1 MSFFNKGSWR
11 IKPGPNKR
19 KSSIQI
25 NQNTFNFFN
34 KGNEGSKTK
43 TSSVLSDK
51 KTEKINN
58 SLYENCKAD
67 FEKKN
72 KAKRCLL
79 YLLNIKSKGTFC
91 PQIVEYFKNIKKTKI
106 KVEDLGEI
114 IEKDLENQEKIKPN
128 IEEKKP
134 HEFTSKFKTQIME
147 KQTGIN
153 FINLKNDE
161 NKEKEENIN
170 QENNIINENNELNFD
185 FKDSENFII
194 ENTESEKKEDT
205 QNKIDLNQE
214 SQENKNVNEEIQIE
228 NKNENEPGYLNE
240 KKIKKNSKKKNT
252 KRESK
257 IDTIYNLQRS
267 ELQKYGNYHSSLRNA
282 IQSNLG
288 KKKLRKKKSYL

>member
-25 NQNTFNFFN
+25 NQNMFNFFN

-91 PQIVEYFKNIKKTKI
+91 PQIVEYFKNIEKTKI
-106 KVEDLGEI
+106 KEEDLGEI

-228 NKNENEPGYLNE
+228 NKIENEPGYLNE

-288 KKKLRKKKSYL
+288 KKKLRKKK

>member
-214 SQENKNVNEEIQIE
+214 SQENKNVNEEIQIK

-288 KKKLRKKKSYL
+288 KKKLRKKK

>member
-25 NQNTFNFFN
+25 NQNMFNFFN

-43 TSSVLSDK
+43 TSSVLNDK

-106 KVEDLGEI
+106 KEEDLGEI

-161 NKEKEENIN
+161 NKEKEENIK

-228 NKNENEPGYLNE
+228 NKIENEPGYLNE

-288 KKKLRKKKSYL
+288 KKKLRKKK

>member
-1 MSFFNKGSWR
+1 M
-11 IKPGPNKR
+11 
-19 KSSIQI
+19 
-25 NQNTFNFFN
+25 
-34 KGNEGSKTK
+34 
-43 TSSVLSDK
+43 K

-288 KKKLRKKKSYL
+288 KKKLRKKK

>member
-1 MSFFNKGSWR
+1 MSFLNKGSWR

-25 NQNTFNFFN
+25 NQNMFNFFN

-43 TSSVLSDK
+43 TSSVLNDK
-51 KTEKINN
+51 KIEKINN

-91 PQIVEYFKNIKKTKI
+91 PQIVEYFKNIEKTKI
-106 KVEDLGEI
+106 KEEDLGEI

-214 SQENKNVNEEIQIE
+214 SQEHKNVNEEIQIE

-252 KRESK
+252 KRENK

-288 KKKLRKKKSYL
+288 KKKLRKKK

>member
-25 NQNTFNFFN
+25 NQNMFNFFN

-43 TSSVLSDK
+43 TSSVLNDK
-51 KTEKINN
+51 KIEKINN

-91 PQIVEYFKNIKKTKI
+91 PQIVEYFKNIEKTKI
-106 KVEDLGEI
+106 KEEDLGEI

-252 KRESK
+252 KRENK

-282 IQSNLG
+282 IQSNLS
-288 KKKLRKKKSYL
+288 KKKLRKKK

>member
-25 NQNTFNFFN
+25 NQNMFNFFN

-43 TSSVLSDK
+43 TSSVLNDK

-106 KVEDLGEI
+106 KEEDLGEI

-128 IEEKKP
+128 FEEKKP

-161 NKEKEENIN
+161 NKEKEENIK

-288 KKKLRKKKSYL
+288 KKKLRKKK

>member
-25 NQNTFNFFN
+25 NQNMFNFFN

-43 TSSVLSDK
+43 TSSVLNDK
-51 KTEKINN
+51 KIEKINN

-106 KVEDLGEI
+106 KEEDLGEI

-288 KKKLRKKKSYL
+288 KKKLRKKK

>member
-25 NQNTFNFFN
+25 NQNMFNFFN
-34 KGNEGSKTK
+34 TGNEGSKTK
-43 TSSVLSDK
+43 TSSVLNDK

-106 KVEDLGEI
+106 KEEDLGEI

-128 IEEKKP
+128 FEEKKP
-134 HEFTSKFKTQIME
+134 HEFTSKFK
-147 KQTGIN
+147 
-153 FINLKNDE
+153 
-161 NKEKEENIN
+161 
-170 QENNIINENNELNFD
+170 IIF
-185 FKDSENFII
+185 F
-194 ENTESEKKEDT
+194 
-205 QNKIDLNQE
+205 
-214 SQENKNVNEEIQIE
+214 
-228 NKNENEPGYLNE
+228 
-240 KKIKKNSKKKNT
+240 
-252 KRESK
+252 
-257 IDTIYNLQRS
+257 
-267 ELQKYGNYHSSLRNA
+267 
-282 IQSNLG
+282 
-288 KKKLRKKKSYL
+288 

>member
-106 KVEDLGEI
+106 KAEDLGEI

-228 NKNENEPGYLNE
+228 NKIENEPGYLNE

-288 KKKLRKKKSYL
+288 KKKLRKKK

>member
-106 KVEDLGEI
+106 KEEDLGEI

-288 KKKLRKKKSYL
+288 KKKLRKKK

>member
-161 NKEKEENIN
+161 NKEKEENTN

-228 NKNENEPGYLNE
+228 NKIENEPGYLNE

-288 KKKLRKKKSYL
+288 KKKLRKKK

>member
-106 KVEDLGEI
+106 KEEDLGEI

-185 FKDSENFII
+185 FKDSQNFII

-288 KKKLRKKKSYL
+288 KKKLRKKK

>member
-43 TSSVLSDK
+43 TSSVLNDK
-51 KTEKINN
+51 KIEKINN

-288 KKKLRKKKSYL
+288 KKKLRKKK

>member
-25 NQNTFNFFN
+25 NQNMFNFFN

-43 TSSVLSDK
+43 TSSVLIDK

-161 NKEKEENIN
+161 NKEKEENIK

-288 KKKLRKKKSYL
+288 KKKHHKKK

>member
-91 PQIVEYFKNIKKTKI
+91 PQIVEYFKNIEKTKI
-106 KVEDLGEI
+106 KEEDLGEI

-228 NKNENEPGYLNE
+228 NKIENEPGYLNE

-288 KKKLRKKKSYL
+288 KKKLRKKK

>member
-43 TSSVLSDK
+43 TSSVLNYK
-51 KTEKINN
+51 KIEKINN

-91 PQIVEYFKNIKKTKI
+91 PQIVEYFKNIEKTKI
-106 KVEDLGEI
+106 KEEDLGEI

-288 KKKLRKKKSYL
+288 KKKLRKKK

>member
-1 MSFFNKGSWR
+1 MSFLNKGSWR

-25 NQNTFNFFN
+25 NQNMFNFFN

-43 TSSVLSDK
+43 TSSVLIDK
-51 KTEKINN
+51 RTEKINN

-106 KVEDLGEI
+106 KEEDLGEI
-114 IEKDLENQEKIKPN
+114 IEKDLKNQEKIKPN

-288 KKKLRKKKSYL
+288 KKKLRKKK

>member
-25 NQNTFNFFN
+25 NQNMFNFFN

-43 TSSVLSDK
+43 TSSVLNDK
-51 KTEKINN
+51 KIEKINN

-91 PQIVEYFKNIKKTKI
+91 PQIVEYFKNIEKTKI
-106 KVEDLGEI
+106 KEEDLGEI

-288 KKKLRKKKSYL
+288 KKKLRKKK

>member
-43 TSSVLSDK
+43 TSSVLNDK
-51 KTEKINN
+51 KIEKINN

-91 PQIVEYFKNIKKTKI
+91 PQIVEYFKNIEKTKI
-106 KVEDLGEI
+106 KEEDLGEI

-228 NKNENEPGYLNE
+228 NKIENEPGYLNE

-288 KKKLRKKKSYL
+288 KKKLRKKK

>member
-25 NQNTFNFFN
+25 NQNMFNFLN

-43 TSSVLSDK
+43 TSIVLNSK

-106 KVEDLGEI
+106 KEEDLGEI

-134 HEFTSKFKTQIME
+134 HEFTSKFKTQLME

-161 NKEKEENIN
+161 NKKKEENIK

-194 ENTESEKKEDT
+194 ENTESEKKENT

-214 SQENKNVNEEIQIE
+214 SQENKNFNEEIQIE
-228 NKNENEPGYLNE
+228 NKNENEPGYLNGN
-240 KKIKKNSKKKNT
+240 KIKKNSKKKNT

-288 KKKLRKKKSYL
+288 QKKLRKKK

>member
-51 KTEKINN
+51 KAEKINN

-228 NKNENEPGYLNE
+228 NKIENEPGYLNE

-288 KKKLRKKKSYL
+288 KKKLRKKK

>member
-43 TSSVLSDK
+43 TSSVLNDK

-106 KVEDLGEI
+106 KAEDLGEI

-288 KKKLRKKKSYL
+288 KKKLRKKK

>member
-228 NKNENEPGYLNE
+228 NKIENEPGYLNE

-288 KKKLRKKKSYL
+288 KKKKKKKK

>member
-43 TSSVLSDK
+43 TSSVLNDK

-91 PQIVEYFKNIKKTKI
+91 PQIVEYFKNIEKTKI
-106 KVEDLGEI
+106 KEEDLGEI

-228 NKNENEPGYLNE
+228 NKIENEPGYLNE

-288 KKKLRKKKSYL
+288 KKKLRKKK

>member
-51 KTEKINN
+51 KAEKINN

-288 KKKLRKKKSYL
+288 KKKLRKKK

>member
-43 TSSVLSDK
+43 TSSVLNDK

-161 NKEKEENIN
+161 NKEKEENIK

-185 FKDSENFII
+185 FKDSENFVI

-228 NKNENEPGYLNE
+228 NKIENEPGYLNE

-288 KKKLRKKKSYL
+288 KKKLRKKK

>member
-43 TSSVLSDK
+43 TSSVLNDK
-51 KTEKINN
+51 KIEKINN

-91 PQIVEYFKNIKKTKI
+91 PQIVEYFKNIEKTKI
-106 KVEDLGEI
+106 KEEDLGEI

-161 NKEKEENIN
+161 NKEKEENIK

-288 KKKLRKKKSYL
+288 KKKLRKKK

>member
-25 NQNTFNFFN
+25 NQNMFNFFN

-43 TSSVLSDK
+43 TSSVLNDK

-106 KVEDLGEI
+106 KEEDLGEI

-128 IEEKKP
+128 FEEKKP

-214 SQENKNVNEEIQIE
+214 SQENKNENEEIQIE
-228 NKNENEPGYLNE
+228 NKNENEPRFLNE

-288 KKKLRKKKSYL
+288 KKKLRKKK

>member
-25 NQNTFNFFN
+25 NQNMFNFFN

-91 PQIVEYFKNIKKTKI
+91 PQIVDYFKNIKKTKI

-252 KRESK
+252 KRENK

-288 KKKLRKKKSYL
+288 KKKLRKKK

>member
-43 TSSVLSDK
+43 TSSVLIDK

-91 PQIVEYFKNIKKTKI
+91 PQIVEYFKNIEKTKI
-106 KVEDLGEI
+106 KEEDLGEI

-288 KKKLRKKKSYL
+288 KKKLRKKK